1 MRVEAL
7 STEEGEHGEGPG
19 GGAAVYFVAV
29 DEAEISREAREK
41 VEERRTRVKDE
52 DFSIVV
58 GREVGCL
65 VLVSES
71 FVAIRLSRRGQR

>member
-1 MRVEAL
+1 ML
-7 STEEGEHGEGPG
+7 STTEEGEHGEGGG
-19 GGAAVYFVAV
+19 GGAAVVYFVSV
-29 DEAEISREAREK
+29 DEAEQPGGPREGGGEENAREGG
-41 VEERRTRVKDE
+41 V
-52 DFSIVV
+52 DFSIVL